1 MTAFPARAPISGHC
15 RRLLCGAGALA
26 LLADLSGCAV
36 GPNFHPPSAP
46 ATQFAQ
52 AGRPTR
58 TDSTAGVDGQAQ
70 TFHPG
75 ADIPAR
81 WWELFHSPAL
91 DRLVRHAL
99 ANSPDLEA
107 ARHALR
113 VAQENRAAQAGVLYP
128 NISASFNPARF
139 KTSRTYSPVPNSN
152 RWLYTVHTAQLNIS
166 YQADIWGG
174 LRRGIEASGAQRDA
188 ERYQLE
194 AAYLTLTGELVQA
207 AIAYAALRAQ
217 VDTVQDVISS
227 QRQILESATR
237 QIALGQMSDA
247 DLAQQRAQLAQ
258 DEATLVPLRQQL
270 SQQHDQIAA
279 LAGDMPDAP
288 TPDFT
293 LDGFT
298 LPQDLPVSLPAR
310 LIDQRPDVKV
320 AEAGWHAACA
330 QVGVAIANRLPNLQ
344 LSAQPGLAAAS
355 IGQMFVPGYGQW
367 MVAGML
373 SQPLFQG
380 GQLMHQERAARAQ
393 YEQAAAEYR
402 SAVVAAVQDVT
413 DSLNAVSADATALVA
428 DSEAERAATRSLDI
442 ARARLAYGDASR
454 VDMLLATQTTLQA
467 RVTLAQARAA
477 RLSDTAGLFQSL
489 GGGWWN
495 RHDAPPAHGG
505 WPP

>member
-1 MTAFPARAPISGHC
+1 MTAAPARPVSP
-15 RRLLCGAGALA
+15 RRWRHLLCGAGM
-26 LLADLSGCAV
+26 LSVLIDVGGCAV
-36 GPNFHPPSAP
+36 GPNFHHPAAP
-46 ATQFAQ
+46 ATRFAQ
-52 AGRPTR
+52 AGRPAR
-58 TDSTAGVDGQAQ
+58 TDSLAGADGQAQ
-70 TFHPG
+70 VFHPG
-75 ADIPAR
+75 ADIPAE
-81 WWELFHSPAL
+81 WWTLFHSPAL

-99 ANSPDLEA
+99 ANSPTLDS

-128 NISASFNPARF
+128 SISASFNPARY

-152 RWLYTVHTAQLNIS
+152 SWLYTVHTAQLNIS

-174 LRRGIEASGAQRDA
+174 LRRGIEATSAQRDA

-194 AAYLTLTGELVQA
+194 AAYLSLTGELVQA

-217 VDTVQDVISS
+217 VEATQDLVAS
-227 QRQILESATR
+227 QREILDSATR
-237 QIALGQMSDA
+237 QIALGQISDA

-258 DEATLVPLRQQL
+258 AEATLVPLRQQVT
-270 SQQHDQIAA
+270 QQHDQIAA
-279 LAGDMPDAP
+279 LAGDMPDDP

-298 LPQDLPVSLPAR
+298 LPQDLPVSVPAR

-355 IGQMFVPGYGQW
+355 IGQLFVPGYGQW

-393 YEQAAAEYR
+393 YEQAAADYR
-402 SAVVAAVQDVT
+402 AAVVAAVQDVT
-413 DSLNAVSADATALVA
+413 DSLNAIGFDATALVA
-428 DSEAERAATRSLDI
+428 DSTAERAATRGLEI

-454 VDMLLATQTTLQA
+454 VDMLLAAQTALQA

-495 RHDAPPAHGG
+495 RHDAPPARAG

>member
-1 MTAFPARAPISGHC
+1 MTAASSRPWRH
-15 RRLLCGAGALA
+15 LLCGASLLA
-26 LLADLSGCAV
+26 MLADLGGCAV
-36 GPNFHPPSAP
+36 GPNFHHPSAP
-46 ATQFAQ
+46 ATDFAQ

-58 TDSTAGVDGQAQ
+58 TDSVAGADGQAQ
-70 TFHPG
+70 IFHPG
-75 ADIPAR
+75 ADIPAQ
-81 WWELFHSPAL
+81 WWELFRSPAL

-99 ANSPDLEA
+99 ANSPNLDA

-128 NISASFNPARF
+128 SISASFNPARF
-139 KTSRTYSPVPNSN
+139 KTSRTYSAVPNSN
-152 RWLYTVHTAQLNIS
+152 SWLYTVHTAQLNIS

-194 AAYLTLTGELVQA
+194 AAYLSLTGELVQA
-207 AIAYAALRAQ
+207 AIGYAALRAQ
-217 VDTVQDVISS
+217 VDTVQELIAS
-227 QRQILESATR
+227 QHQILDSATR
-237 QIALGQMSDA
+237 QMALGQMAEA
-247 DLAQQRAQLAQ
+247 DLAVQRAQLAQ
-258 DEATLVPLRQQL
+258 DEAMLVPLRQQL

-279 LAGDMPDAP
+279 LAGDMPDDP

-298 LPQDLPVSLPAR
+298 LPQDLPVSIPAR

-344 LSAQPGLAAAS
+344 LSATPGLAAAS

-367 MVAGML
+367 MIAGMV

-393 YEQAAAEYR
+393 YEQAAAQYR
-402 SAVVAAVQDVT
+402 AAVVAAVQDVT

-428 DSEAERAATRSLDI
+428 DSNAERAATRGLDI
-442 ARARLAYGDASR
+442 ARARVTYGDASR
-454 VDMLLATQTTLQA
+454 VEMLMATQTTLQA
-467 RVTLAQARAA
+467 RLTLAQARAA

-495 RHDAPPAHGG
+495 RHDAPPARTG